1 MIDPNILVASAG
13 AAFLY
18 VASPGPA
25 FLALFSLSAAKGR
38 TSGAWFIGGH
48 LLGDVTWGALAV
60 ASIVGADNLGAT
72 LFQGLGLACGI
83 YLVYLGFRALT
94 ASGQAPPLVIGE
106 SRPLATGL
114 AFGLSNPKAYPVA
127 LALFSTIIAPYVDRL
142 GVADMPILMGSALIG
157 FLLADATLIFAAG
170 LPMVRRF
177 FLRHGRILT
186 RFVGLLFIGFG
197 ARSIFD
203 AASSAMRRA

>member
-1 MIDPNILVASAG
+1 MAFITAARASWPCRELDTLAEMSGAG
-13 AAFLY
+13 A
-18 VASPGPA
+18 
-25 FLALFSLSAAKGR
+25 
-38 TSGAWFIGGH
+38 
-48 LLGDVTWGALAV
+48 
-60 ASIVGADNLGAT
+60 
-72 LFQGLGLACGI
+72 
-83 YLVYLGFRALT
+83 
-94 ASGQAPPLVIGE
+94 
-106 SRPLATGL
+106 
-114 AFGLSNPKAYPVA
+114 AYPVA